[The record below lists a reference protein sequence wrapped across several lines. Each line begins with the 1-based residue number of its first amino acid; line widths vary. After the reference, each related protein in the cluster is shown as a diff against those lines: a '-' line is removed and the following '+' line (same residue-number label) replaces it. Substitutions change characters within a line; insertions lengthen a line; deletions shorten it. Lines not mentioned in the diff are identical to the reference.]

1 MAGLDIPALDII
13 GNGDGPQLT
22 ALVSAHM
29 HGCEYA
35 PMAALRIWARH
46 LAARELRGRVVA
58 IPVLN
63 LAAFRARSPFMV
75 PR

>member
-1 MAGLDIPALDII
+1 
-13 GNGDGPQLT
+13 
-22 ALVSAHM
+22 M

-63 LAAFRARSPFMV
+63 LAAFRARSPFVV